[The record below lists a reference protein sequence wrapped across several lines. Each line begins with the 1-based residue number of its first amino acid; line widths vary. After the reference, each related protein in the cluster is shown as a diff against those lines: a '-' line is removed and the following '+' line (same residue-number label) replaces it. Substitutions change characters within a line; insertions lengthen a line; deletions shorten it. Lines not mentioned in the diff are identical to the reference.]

1 MMRKE
6 PLDDEAEPPPSYE
19 ETVSPAAPSSSS
31 YPSPSYSKSR
41 YQSDAKSQ
49 TTSALALLLLPRH
62 GHPPEL
68 VECVSAFL
76 EAYLRRLRERD
87 RTPGSVG
94 AEEEEA
100 VFLPGHLVR
109 EQGWALADPEQ
120 LARRSVEWVDA
131 SLPSKGKDGSSS
143 FADYGSFSPKGRKN
157 EFDGWGRWR
166 DNDDDGSGPSGARSS
181 AQWWSDEDGASR
193 IAAEMRPT
201 GEQEDLLRCF
211 AGAGVREVVLRRENE
226 MGLWERKT
234 VYGIAVR
241 MSDNARAARPRKK

>member
-19 ETVSPAAPSSSS
+19 ETVSPSSSS
-31 YPSPSYSKSR
+31 CPSYSKSR
-41 YQSDAKSQ
+41 YQFDDKSQ
-49 TTSALALLLLPRH
+49 TSALPLLLLLPRD

-68 VECVSAFL
+68 VERVSAFL
-76 EAYLRRLRERD
+76 EAYLERLRQRD
-87 RTPGSVG
+87 RTPSSAG
-94 AEEEEA
+94 AEEEEEA

-120 LARRSVEWVDA
+120 LARRSVHWVDA
-131 SLPSKGKDGSSS
+131 SLPPKGKDENSS
-143 FADYGSFSPKGRKN
+143 FADYVSFSPKGKKN

-166 DNDDDGSGPSGARSS
+166 DSDDDGFSGPSGARGS
-181 AQWWSDEDGASR
+181 AGWWSDEDGASG

-211 AGAGVREVVLRRENE
+211 DGAGVREVVLRRENE

-241 MSDNARAARPRKK
+241 MSDGARAAARSRKK